1 MFKLFIGQKWV
12 TPPLFPS
19 VLQELVCPGAES
31 RWSLAELIHAVILMA
46 QAHALCSFVWGC
58 GLNPEPDHSGGYTFQ
73 PPSPT
78 HHQCSPHSPAHEDG
92 RQEVSRSSCQVAST
106 ARGRRRVVG
115 SCQLR
120 FTSRSGLVASLAP
133 HVVDSAMEKQFPQK
147 LSSISFSPSSSPP
160 GGWWCHGGGGVDEED
175 GGAAA
180 AGGGVHAGGDGDS
193 LREGEEWEHPDR
205 YGPWTRV
212 SGSFCWHVTSCQ
224 HQQTDRLHVRLL
236 HFMYFSK

>member
-1 MFKLFIGQKWV
+1 MASNWKNWNQCCLFWQKHKQKMFKLFTGQKWV

-46 QAHALCSFVWGC
+46 QAHALSSFVWGC

-78 HHQCSPHSPAHEDG
+78 HHQHSPHSPAHEDG

-120 FTSRSGLVASLAP
+120 QSLRFSGVTGSSRCWFNT
-133 HVVDSAMEKQFPQK
+133 EKQVPQK
-147 LSSISFSPSSSPP
+147 LSSISYSPSSSPP
-160 GGWWCHGGGGVDEED
+160 GGWWCHGGGGANEED

-193 LREGEEWEHPDR
+193 LWEGEEREHPDR
-205 YGPWTRV
+205 YGLWT
-212 SGSFCWHVTSCQ
+212 
-224 HQQTDRLHVRLL
+224 TDW
-236 HFMYFSK
+236 